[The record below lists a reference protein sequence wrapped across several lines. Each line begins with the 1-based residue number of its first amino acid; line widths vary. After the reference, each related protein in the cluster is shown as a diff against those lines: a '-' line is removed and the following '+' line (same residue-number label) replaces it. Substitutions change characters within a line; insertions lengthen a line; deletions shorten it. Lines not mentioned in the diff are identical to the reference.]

1 MLGSIT
7 LIISILE
14 SVVMKKNL
22 VKFLVFFVLISG
34 FYERVYAKSEVNVY
48 SYRQP
53 ILINPF
59 FEEFTK
65 LTGIEVN
72 VLHAKK
78 GLLERVLA
86 EGNNTQADLILT
98 VDIARLSQFVQNDL
112 LMEINSNTLTQNIP
126 SYLRDSSNKWFA
138 LSKRARVLA
147 VSKERVAQFD

>member
-78 GLLERVLA
+78 RFTRKSA
-86 EGNNTQADLILT
+86 C
-98 VDIARLSQFVQNDL
+98 
-112 LMEINSNTLTQNIP
+112 
-126 SYLRDSSNKWFA
+126 
-138 LSKRARVLA
+138 
-147 VSKERVAQFD
+147 